1 MYVYV
6 CVLYRSKDAT
16 EEMEALVKAQNN
28 PDEIELDEEGDE
40 EEAMVQ
46 GEVKGGKRDNADAL
60 RGEKKGVTRV
70 IVPNSPLNCSR
81 EVGGVCVDV
90 AVALSCPPQRWHLR
104 NRPSPRQCLGE
115 SQKRKQL
122 KC

>member
-1 MYVYV
+1 M

-46 GEVKGGKRDNADAL
+46 GEVKGGKRDNADVL
-60 RGEKKGVTRV
+60 RGEKGVTRV

-81 EVGGVCVDV
+81 EVGGCVC
-90 AVALSCPPQRWHLR
+90 
-104 NRPSPRQCLGE
+104 
-115 SQKRKQL
+115 
-122 KC
+122 

>member
-90 AVALSCPPQRWHLR
+90 AVAPNLPVLLRGGTRGTDRPQGSVWGNLR
-104 NRPSPRQCLGE
+104 RE
-115 SQKRKQL
+115 SN
-122 KC
+122 